1 MNVHHP
7 SEVGNNEE
15 EDRIFVMGI
24 LGNCQRSENRVLPV
38 HRVLWISLANNLL
51 IGPMKGVLTMSTNA
65 LGNLMRVKGRCF

>member
-1 MNVHHP
+1 
-7 SEVGNNEE
+7 
-15 EDRIFVMGI
+15 MGI